1 MEPAVTVF
9 DVGLE
14 VLRQRQSMKWT
25 RYAPDVLPLWVA
37 EMDCLLSP
45 AARAAVEEAVRI
57 GDFGY
62 HGRLVL
68 EPAWIRYAQ
77 DAWGL
82 QLDDRQVAA
91 CGNVMAG
98 MTALVEHL
106 TPPDA
111 VIATT
116 SPIYA
121 PFRPAATVGGR
132 GLATVGMTAQGR
144 LDLPGL
150 ARLFD
155 QRRPAAFLLCNPHNP
170 CGSIATAEEL
180 QTVADLARQYQVLVI
195 VDEIHSLVHDPA
207 VEFVP
212 YLSLPAGADGL
223 VVTSASKAFG
233 LAGVAAGL
241 TVAGDNRVEQ
251 MWSLPYEVRASASHL
266 GLLAQTAALDLDRA
280 WLAQLNREI
289 VEHKELLAECLA
301 QVGLAYQP
309 SPATYLAWVDCSS
322 LGLADPAAH
331 FLERGRVAFNGGAE
345 YDPAHG
351 QWIRINLATSP
362 EIVRQAIRRLAV
374 ALEGH

>member
-1 MEPAVTVF
+1 MTVF

-212 YLSLPAGADGL
+212 YLSLPGGADGL